1 MLQLNKYEIVQILL
15 TFVGVG
21 VAILMI
27 CRIVYTIAHKPVPHT
42 GMHVTI
48 KTIEYDGC
56 EYLEYSPNRG
66 SSYRC
71 LTHKGNC
78 KRCAERNGK

>member
-1 MLQLNKYEIVQILL
+1 MLQLNKYEIVPILL

-21 VAILMI
+21 AAILMV
-27 CRIVYTIAHKPVPHT
+27 CLIVYTIAYKPVPHT

-48 KTIEYDGC
+48 KTIKYDGC

-78 KRCAERNGK
+78 KYCAKRDGE

>member
-15 TFVGVG
+15 TFAGVG
-21 VAILMI
+21 IAVLMI
-27 CRIVYTIAHKPVPHT
+27 CRIVYTIANKPVPHT
-42 GMHVTI
+42 GMHETI

-56 EYLEYSPNRG
+56 DYLEYSPNRG

-78 KRCAERNGK
+78 KYCAKRNGK

>member
-1 MLQLNKYEIVQILL
+1 MLQLDKYEVVPILL
-15 TFVGVG
+15 TFVGIG
-21 VAILMI
+21 SVAVLLSLVFYSIT
-27 CRIVYTIAHKPVPHT
+27 CKTVPSQETDVVT
-42 GMHVTI
+42 G
-48 KTIEYDGC
+48 TIEYDGC

-78 KRCAERNGK
+78 KYCAKRNGK

>member
-1 MLQLNKYEIVQILL
+1 MLQLDKYEVVPILL
-15 TFVGVG
+15 TFVGIG
-21 VAILMI
+21 SVAVLLSLIFYSITCKTVPSQLMDVVI
-27 CRIVYTIAHKPVPHT
+27 E
-42 GMHVTI
+42 
-48 KTIEYDGC
+48 TIEYDGC

-78 KRCAERNGK
+78 NYCAKRNGK

>member
-1 MLQLNKYEIVQILL
+1 MLQLNKYEIVPILL

-21 VAILMI
+21 SVAVILSLI
-27 CRIVYTIAHKPVPHT
+27 FYYITGKTVPSQET
-42 GMHVTI
+42 YVVI

-78 KRCAERNGK
+78 KYCAKRNGK

>member
-1 MLQLNKYEIVQILL
+1 MLQLDKYEVVPILL
-15 TFVGVG
+15 TFGGIVS
-21 VAILMI
+21 VAILLSLI
-27 CRIVYTIAHKPVPHT
+27 FCSITYKTVPSQET
-42 GMHVTI
+42 DVVI

-78 KRCAERNGK
+78 KHCAKRNGK